1 MAVTSKVDY
10 TSKSYPGRVCNG
22 ISTSSTLTTGARKV
36 YKNSTDSVNLDKKTE
51 NPFTGYLVYENMPVI
66 NVTFP
71 CQDGSLWTQYIESS
85 NGIDMETYFP
95 YGHLSSN
102 DDPSYGYATS
112 AFYSRLSNLTVN
124 MAQVFAERQMTV
136 NLIANN
142 AKRLAHMYL
151 SLRRGRN
158 PFTGGTCNSRNAAQL
173 WLEYNYGW
181 KPLIQDVYGAID
193 VLKGNLPELTVRVSP
208 RGTFFQKLPDRIT
221 NTYLQGQSTRVTH
234 SESICRGYS
243 QTTVKASFTI
253 KDPAVLTANAIGLTN
268 PALIVWELIPYS
280 FVVDWFLPIGSW
292 LERQTAMLGLSLVK
306 ASTTRTTVRTWTS
319 STTVRVQTPSYT
331 YVTASGEKT
340 KESRYKSRVT
350 SLPSTMALPRFKNPI
365 STSHALS
372 ALALLRQVFK

>member
-1 MAVTSKVDY
+1 MPITSKVEY
-10 TSKSYPGRVCNG
+10 TTKDYPGRVCNG
-22 ISTSSTLTTGARKV
+22 ISTSSYLTTAAKKV
-36 YKNSTDSVNLDKKTE
+36 YKDSIDSIDLDRKTE

-66 NVTFP
+66 NVSFL
-71 CQDGSLWTQYIESS
+71 CQDGTLWTQYIESS

-95 YGHLSSN
+95 YGHLPSG
-102 DDPSYGYATS
+102 DDPSYGNATS
-112 AFYSRLSNLTVN
+112 AFYNRLSNLTVN

-158 PFTGGTCNSRNAAQL
+158 PFNGKSCNSRNAAQL

-181 KPLIQDVYGAID
+181 RPLVQDVYGAID
-193 VLKGNLPELTVRVSP
+193 VLKGDLPELTVRVSP
-208 RGTFFQKLPDRIT
+208 HGTFSQKLPDRISY
-221 NTYLQGQSTRVTH
+221 TYLQGESTRVTH
-234 SESICRGYS
+234 FDSTCRGFS
-243 QTTVKASFTI
+243 KTTIKATFTV

-268 PALIVWELIPYS
+268 PALVVWELVPYS

-292 LERQTAMLGLSLVK
+292 LERQTAMLGLNLVK

-319 STTVRVQTPSYT
+319 STTVRVQTPSYS
-331 YVTASGEKT
+331 YVTASAEKT

-365 STSHALS
+365 STGHALS